1 MKNQLT
7 LPLFK
12 NEIAEK
18 SFEFYFES
26 KTKTDGLSR
35 QCYVRRGVKGQ
46 LERGHKAPN
55 ESDYTFVYIPEFN
68 MLGQACFTLFR
79 LMTEGESKG
88 SDLVIPELQTM
99 PKERIIEFVESII
112 QRHNED
118 AFGWDYVNRCRLYT
132 CPIN

>member
-1 MKNQLT
+1 M
-7 LPLFK
+7 
-12 NEIAEK
+12 
-18 SFEFYFES
+18 
-26 KTKTDGLSR
+26 
-35 QCYVRRGVKGQ
+35 RRGVKGQ

-55 ESDYTFVYIPEFN
+55 ETDYTFVYIPEFN

-79 LMTEGESKG
+79 LITEGETKG

-132 CPIN
+132 CPVN